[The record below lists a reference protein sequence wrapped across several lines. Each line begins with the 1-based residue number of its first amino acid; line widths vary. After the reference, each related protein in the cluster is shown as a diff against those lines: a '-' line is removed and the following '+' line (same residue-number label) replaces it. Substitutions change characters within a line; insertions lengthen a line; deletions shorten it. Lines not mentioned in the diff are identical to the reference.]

1 VVPNFFQFSMILIGS
16 FLLSGCNQYP
26 DSEYPDSQY
35 QCEGELNTIYKDGTS
50 SIKRVDH
57 PVFFQIKNDKISLS
71 GIADISVE
79 NQKTC
84 PSKISMIDAD
94 RLDRD
99 DEIRYFDHNCE
110 GKTLAISFSSVE
122 MILRVRIYPG
132 ERNLFPQELFL
143 LNCKRLGQS
152 IKN

>member
-1 VVPNFFQFSMILIGS
+1 
-16 FLLSGCNQYP
+16 
-26 DSEYPDSQY
+26 
-35 QCEGELNTIYKDGTS
+35 
-50 SIKRVDH
+50 
-57 PVFFQIKNDKISLS
+57 
-71 GIADISVE
+71 
-79 NQKTC
+79 
-84 PSKISMIDAD
+84 MIDAD